1 MRKIIFIICVGLFLC
16 PLILFGGIEWQ
27 AQTTTKTK
35 DQESKVIIHGYAQKG
50 MVREEY
56 VDVSDGKNQLTKKG
70 MYWLYYPDKNDIYIV
85 DPEEKAY
92 FVMNVDSI
100 AKLTG
105 ALSKFVKFTIS
116 NPKIEVKKLDSE
128 NILGE
133 DCQHIQMNTSYDME
147 TKIMI
152 MKVKTH
158 TEESK
163 EIWATSMHL
172 EDISLN
178 FSKKSFSSGI
188 ADLDSMIR
196 KEMEAYE
203 GVGFILKSITTN
215 KTSDAKGKVTSESVT
230 EMVIEKLETKDLNAD
245 LFTVPS
251 DYKQIEFNLKMESE
265 D

>member
-1 MRKIIFIICVGLFLC
+1 MRKLMLIICTGLFLC
-16 PLILFGGIEWQ
+16 PLTLFGGIEWQ
-27 AQTTTKTK
+27 AHIITKTK
-35 DQESKVIIHGYAQKG
+35 GQESKVIIHGYAQKG

-56 VDVSDGKNQLTKKG
+56 VDVTDGKNQLTKNG
-70 MYWLYYPDKNDIYIV
+70 MYWLYYPDKNDVYIV

-100 AKLTG
+100 AKFTG
-105 ALSKFVKFTIS
+105 LLSQFVKFTIA

-133 DCQHIQMNTSYDME
+133 DCQHLQINTSYDIE

-163 EIWATSMHL
+163 EIWATSRHL

-188 ADLDSMIR
+188 AELDSMVH

-203 GVGFILKSITTN
+203 NIGFIIKSITKS
-215 KTSDAKGKVTSESVT
+215 KTSDAKGKVTSENIS
-230 EMVIEKLETKDLNAD
+230 EMVIENIETKDLNAD
-245 LFTVPS
+245 LFKIPS